1 MESIVWTADWIKP
14 ATELGD
20 ACPEFER
27 RFTVDG
33 NVTSAKLYVTAI
45 GVYEARLNGKR
56 ISEYVLAPGWTS
68 YKHRL
73 QYQEYDITD
82 MLAGENILSV
92 TVGKGWYRS
101 DMHRVIEA
109 PAGLIAQLELV
120 REDGTK
126 TYIASDEAW
135 SVKESKARFA
145 EIYGGEIFDASF
157 EADGIYPVCTFEGP
171 SETLIPQEGEEIR
184 EQERLFPVRMFT
196 TPAGERVIDFGQNI
210 TGYVETRINAHRG
223 DTVRLSFAEVP
234 DSDGNFYNEN
244 YRLAKSYYSYTCCD
258 GNQTYKPTLTFYGF
272 RYIRIDEFPGGID
285 EAAPENFTAIAVYSD
300 MHRTGRIVS
309 SDRMLNRLFEN
320 AVWGQKGN
328 FLDIPTDCPQRDER
342 LGWTGD
348 AQVFMRT
355 ACLSFDVERFFSKW
369 LADMAADQAE
379 NGLIDH
385 VIPAVF
391 NNKKSSAAWGD
402 AATVCPWEL
411 YIAYGNR
418 ELLAKQFPLMKKWV
432 DYITSTTTR
441 EALWLG
447 GSHYGD
453 WLALDAPSG
462 SFRGSS
468 RDDLVASA
476 FYAHSTELLVKAGR
490 ELGYDMTEYEELLKR
505 IHTEF
510 RKEFSELKTQ
520 TECVLVAH
528 FKLTDNVQ
536 AVADQLA
543 KLIRDCGGH
552 LQTGF
557 VGTPYLL
564 YVLSDNG
571 YTELAYDLLL
581 RKDYP
586 SWLYPVTKGAT
597 TIWEHWDGITEDGGF
612 WNKEMNSFNHY
623 AYGSVLG
630 WVYNVAAGI
639 KVNECAPGYAE
650 LVIEPH
656 TDARL
661 DMLEAEL
668 DTRHGHVRSR
678 WEKQESFIRFEID
691 TPVDATIKIKDKQ
704 YCVKAGKHLFFSEP
718 DANTIK

>member
-1 MESIVWTADWIKP
+1 MKKAWSAKWIKP
-14 ATELGD
+14 PEKFKA
-20 ACPEFER
+20 ACPEFEKH
-27 RFTVDG
+27 FVVDG
-33 NVTSAKLYVTAI
+33 KIISARLYITAI
-45 GVYEARLNGKR
+45 GVYEASLNGKR
-56 ISEYVLAPGWTS
+56 IGEFVLAPGWTS
-68 YKHRL
+68 YNHRL
-73 QYQEYDITD
+73 QYQEYDVTD
-82 MLAGENILSV
+82 MLANENLISV

-101 DMHRVIEA
+101 NMHRVIDA
-109 PAGLIAQLELV
+109 PAGIIAQLELV
-120 REDGTK
+120 YANGATK
-126 TYIASDEAW
+126 CIISDEAW
-135 SVKESKARFA
+135 SVKESNVRFA
-145 EIYGGEIFDASF
+145 EIYDGEIYDASF
-157 EADGIYPVCTFEGP
+157 DAAESYSVCVFDGP
-171 SETLIPQEGEEIR
+171 SETLIPQEGEEVR
-184 EQERLFPVRMFT
+184 EQERLLPVCMFT
-196 TPAGERVIDFGQNI
+196 TPEGDRVIDFGQNI
-210 TGYVETRINAHRG
+210 TGYVETSLNARTG
-223 DTVRLSFAEVP
+223 DIVKLSFAEVL
-234 DSDGNFYNEN
+234 DNNGNFYNQN
-244 YRLAKSYYSYTCCD
+244 YRLAKSYYSYTCKN
-258 GNQTYKPTLTFYGF
+258 GIQTYKPTLTFYGF
-272 RYIRIDEFPGGID
+272 RYVRIDEFPGGAS
-285 EAAPENFTAIAVYSD
+285 EAVPENFTAIAVYSD
-300 MHRTGRIVS
+300 MRRTGRIVS
-309 SDRMLNRLFEN
+309 SDLMLNRLFEN

-348 AQVFMRT
+348 AQVFIRT
-355 ACLSFDVERFFSKW
+355 ACLNFDVERFFSKW

-411 YIAYGNR
+411 YLAYGNK
-418 ELLAKQFPLMKKWV
+418 ELLAKQFPCMKKWV

-441 EALWLG
+441 EALWFG

-453 WLALDAPSG
+453 WLALDAPFG

-468 RDDLVASA
+468 RDDFVASA
-476 FYAHSTELLVKAGR
+476 FYAHSTELLVKAGH

-510 RKEFSELKTQ
+510 RKEFSELETQ
-520 TECVLVAH
+520 TECVLAAH
-528 FKLTDNVQ
+528 FKLTDDVQ
-536 AVADQLA
+536 AAAARLA
-543 KLIRDCGGH
+543 KMIRDCGGH

-581 RKDYP
+581 RREYP
-586 SWLYPVTKGAT
+586 SWLYSVTKGAT

-639 KVNECAPGYAE
+639 KIDETAPGYAK

-656 TDARL
+656 TDVRL

-678 WEKQESFIRFEID
+678 WEKQENFIRFEID
-691 TPVDATIKIKDKQ
+691 TPVEARITINNKQ
-704 YCVKAGKHLFFSEP
+704 YCVSEGKYIFFSEP
-718 DANTIK
+718 YVNIKK